1 MATHEVLLKDV
12 KPMLRGFDCQVIVL
26 QRAEADPHFTRHG
39 DAIYKYIVA
48 DKTGSIVL
56 SIWGDRA
63 KCIKSGDILRVT
75 GAEAK
80 IRKGQL
86 EMEAL
91 RASKVRRIGQD
102 TMCFNEQPNYSE
114 FTPQQLQ
121 DQYQQHPQQ
130 QQQSLQPPRDP
141 RDPGHHPHHH
151 HHPSISQQLPSNS
164 APRNKYSNFANDR
177 RQPSPSPRG
186 RGGFRGKVRRIR

>member
-1 MATHEVLLKDV
+1 MATNEVLLKDV
-12 KPMLRGFDCQVIVL
+12 KPLLRGFECQVIVL

-39 DAIYKYIVA
+39 EAIYKYIVA

-63 KCIKSGDILRVT
+63 KCIKSGDILRIT

-80 IRKGQL
+80 IRYGLL

-102 TMCFNEQPNYSE
+102 AMCFVEQPNYSE
-114 FTPQQLQ
+114 VTPQQLQ
-121 DQYQQHPQQ
+121 EQYQQP
-130 QQQSLQPPRDP
+130 LQPPRDP
-141 RDPGHHPHHH
+141 RDPAFSGHHHHHH
-151 HHPSISQQLPSNS
+151 HHPSISQQPPNS
-164 APRNKYSNFANDR
+164 APRLKYSNYPNDR
-177 RQPSPSPRG
+177 PRRG
-186 RGGFRGKVRRIR
+186 GGFRGKARRIR

>member
-1 MATHEVLLKDV
+1 MDNNPITNKD
-12 KPMLRGFDCQVIVL
+12 
-26 QRAEADPHFTRHG
+26 HHHHH
-39 DAIYKYIVA
+39 
-48 DKTGSIVL
+48 
-56 SIWGDRA
+56 DR
-63 KCIKSGDILRVT
+63 
-75 GAEAK
+75 EAK